1 MSTSELIKQLKI
13 KVFAD
18 GANIDG
24 IVSMSKNP
32 LITGYTTNPT
42 LMRKAGVQSYEKFVS
57 RVTLDS
63 QRSACLA

>member
-42 LMRKAGVQSYEKFVS
+42 LMRKAGVQSYEVCS